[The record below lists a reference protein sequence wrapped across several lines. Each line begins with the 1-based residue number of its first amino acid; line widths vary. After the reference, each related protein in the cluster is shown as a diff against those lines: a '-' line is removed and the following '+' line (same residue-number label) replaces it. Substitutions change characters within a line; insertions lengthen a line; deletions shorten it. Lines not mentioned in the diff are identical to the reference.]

1 MTTSELESIRELSR
15 KLHEILLECSRR
27 IIPGSNRRSLQR
39 EITLLLNQKCP
50 DADLFSFDMNI
61 NETVCHAKSDN
72 ITAVEGDIITV
83 DLVICRYGLFA
94 DEAWS
99 SICGTGSEEYT
110 ALLNKA
116 WEISR
121 IAVLSIKI
129 GGTSLSM
136 KKEIHKALAGSDFSL
151 LDEACGHGIGFQMHM
166 SPDINFSL
174 LNKDDI
180 SWKEG
185 MVFTIEPV
193 ISIGGAK
200 LLHSKEKDWIT
211 DNKEASAYF
220 EHMVAI
226 SSRGVECLN
235 IPEINLLNSIDIF

>member
-1 MTTSELESIRELSR
+1 VTDLELDSIRKLSR
-15 KLHEILLECSRR
+15 NLHEILLECSR
-27 IIPGSNRRSLQR
+27 IINPGSTIISLQK
-39 EITLLLNQKCP
+39 EILRLLHQRCP
-50 DADLFSFDMNI
+50 GTELFSFDMNV
-61 NETVCHAKSDN
+61 NETVCHGKSELT
-72 ITAVEGDIITV
+72 TAAEGDIITM
-83 DLVICRYGLFA
+83 DLVICKDGLFA
-94 DEAWS
+94 DEAWT
-99 SICGTGSEEYT
+99 SICGEGSPENI
-110 ALLNKA
+110 ALLRKA
-116 WEISR
+116 WEVSR
-121 IAVLSIKI
+121 KAVLCIKP
-129 GGTSLSM
+129 GGTSLTM
-136 KKEIHKALAGSDFSL
+136 KKEIHKALAGSGFSL
-151 LDEACGHGIGFQMHM
+151 MEEACGHGIGSQMHM

-180 SWKEG
+180 YWTEG

-226 SSRGVECLN
+226 GCTGVECLN